1 MAPQNL
7 SQVFVINDVAMITAG
22 TAFNTSAATANAT
35 KFGMWNVDGATYA
48 VAAIDSLKRVQFTQ
62 TTLGNIISSPIID
75 VNSIVRINYNG
86 FAADVQTNPIQT
98 WTPPGTITA
107 GKNVMVRIALR
118 TAPTNYQSYVLP
130 TDPNLDVVGST
141 SPSVGKKT
149 FPLVGNFAAGRM
161 IFNIEIPSTST
172 GAAITACDY
181 VRNAISANKTLDAI
195 LNYDAIGGATL
206 ALTARHQGVEF
217 DVVVQYSDGT
227 GVCGAVAPTRFT
239 PGSNYVQAI
248 SDEKAQ
254 RARYGN
260 FNRMYFPTAQVDFA
274 QPGYKYDIWEIQYTH
289 GHPSDTGIARANEVN
304 TLKLYVGSSSTALAT
319 AANFVTVFGTTLAS
333 LAIATDQE
341 GVIDLGVL
349 QS

>member
-48 VAAIDSLKRVQFTQ
+48 VSQIENLKRVQFTQ
-62 TTLGNIISSPIID
+62 TTLSNIISSPIID

-86 FAADVQTNPIQT
+86 FASDVQTNPIQT
-98 WTPPGTITA
+98 WTPGSMTA

-118 TAPTNYQSYVLP
+118 TAPTNYQSYALP

-161 IFNIEIPSTST
+161 IFNIEIPFASTT
-172 GAAITACDY
+172 AAATACDY

-195 LNYDAIGGATL
+195 LNYDALTTATL

-217 DVVVQYSDGT
+217 DLIVQYSDGT
-227 GVCGAVAPTRFT
+227 GAVGTVAPTRFT
-239 PGSNYVQAI
+239 PASNYAQVI
-248 SDEKAQ
+248 SDEKSQ

-274 QPGYKYDIWEIQYTH
+274 QPGYKYDMWEIQYTH
-289 GHPSDTGIARANEVN
+289 GHPSDTGIARANDVN
-304 TLKLYVGSSSTALAT
+304 TLKLYVGSSSTALAA

-341 GVIDLGVL
+341 GITDLGVL